1 MRVHIELDDALVE
14 EIDQRAGSRNR
25 SEYIRRAIAAALQES
40 RRWDMIHSAAG
51 AITASGHD
59 WDDDPA
65 AWVRSQRRGDARRI
79 G

>member
-1 MRVHIELDDALVE
+1 MRVHIELDDSLVQ

-25 SEYIRRAIAAALQES
+25 SDYIRRAIAAALHES
-40 RRWDMIHSAAG
+40 RRWDMIQSAAG
-51 AITASGHD
+51 TITASGHD

-65 AWVRSQRRGDARRI
+65 GWVRSQRRGDARRV